1 MLGTLYGIGVGP
13 GDSGL
18 ITQKAIEIIKNIDI
32 IVAPISKMG
41 KKSKAFQIAKPHLK
55 DNVETVELE
64 FPMIDLEKEK
74 DTLTTKWKENAEVIA
89 KLLEQGKN
97 VAFLTLGDPMVYST
111 YSYMIPYLEEVD
123 IKPVTIPGI
132 TSFCA
137 SASALGVPIVQ
148 GNETF
153 CVLTQI
159 TSLEEF
165 DKYRVLFENII
176 IMKPNSSRET
186 INEAIK
192 KYDLYDKVYAVS
204 NCGDESQVIAT
215 GLIKEDVSYF
225 TIILIKGLK

>member
-18 ITQKAIEIIKNIDI
+18 ITQKAIDIIKNIDI
-32 IVAPISKMG
+32 IVSPISKMG
-41 KKSKAFQIAKPHLK
+41 KKSKAFTIAKPHLK
-55 DNVETVELE
+55 ENVETVELE

-74 DTLTTKWKENAEVIA
+74 EALTAKWKENANIVA
-89 KLLEQGKN
+89 KLVEQGKN
-97 VAFLTLGDPMVYST
+97 IAFLTLGDPMVYST
-111 YSYMIPYLEEVD
+111 YSYMIPYLEEVG
-123 IKPVTIPGI
+123 IKPITIPGI

-159 TSLEEF
+159 TSIEEF
-165 DKYRVLFENII
+165 DKYKDLFENIV

-186 INEAIK
+186 INLAIK

-204 NCGDESQVIAT
+204 NCGDENQVMST
-215 GLIKEDVSYF
+215 GLIKEDVGYF
-225 TIILIKGLK
+225 TIILIKGL